1 MHPFRAAVESRDVE
15 GFPLLLAEDVEFLS
29 PVAFKPYVGREM
41 VAAILRGVMRVFED
55 LHYVNELHDADGRDV
70 HLVFKAT
77 VNGRE
82 VHGCDFLHLDE
93 NGLIDRFCVMVRP
106 LSAANALAEAMTAQF
121 DDIKREAGVA

>member
-1 MHPFRAAVESRDVE
+1 MHPFRAAVEKRDVE
-15 GFPLLLAEDVEFLS
+15 GLPLLLAEDVEFLS
-29 PVAFKPYVGREM
+29 PVAFKPYVGRDL
-41 VAAILRGVMRVFED
+41 VAAILRGVMRVFEG
-55 LHYVNELHDADGRDV
+55 LHYVNEIHAPGGRDV
-70 HLVFKAT
+70 HLVFKAK

-106 LSAANALAEAMTAQF
+106 LTAANALADAMTAQF